1 MGASMLFLLIGDV
14 QIGKTRWLEKL
25 CGDLAAA
32 GVCVA
37 GVIAPGQW
45 VPRAEGQPGGRHGF
59 DGEGRFEKLGIDN
72 ALLPQGERIVFA
84 RRRDL
89 AEGERIV
96 FARRRDLAEG
106 ERIVFARRRDL
117 AEGDQPFAQG
127 EQAKAAQLA
136 WAISDEAIAQV
147 NDHFIM
153 LAAMGQGDSPFVPFA
168 TKESNRKTCGGGSP
182 AATTKPENHP
192 RSSFAFGTAG
202 KESIDGHGPISRN
215 GNVPADTTMGQRDC
229 PFVPLSGGG
238 ARGRA
243 TTGSASTDGDSAGD
257 HPTAGG
263 ALTGAVSASEKL
275 APAIAPGTFLMV
287 DELGRL
293 ELLRGCGLTN
303 AVALLDAGPT
313 PTFPHALT
321 VVRETLLD
329 QAISRFASAWEE
341 PHPIAP
347 EDEARQ
353 LILNTLGAR

>member
-1 MGASMLFLLIGDV
+1 MGAFMLFLLTGDV

-45 VPRAEGQPGGRHGF
+45 VPRAEEQPGGKHGF

-72 ALLPQGERIVFA
+72 VLLPQ
-84 RRRDL
+84 
-89 AEGERIV
+89 
-96 FARRRDLAEG
+96 G

-147 NDHFIM
+147 NNHFAM
-153 LAAMGQGDSPFVPFA
+153 LAKMGQGDSPFVPF
-168 TKESNRKTCGGGSP
+168 
-182 AATTKPENHP
+182 
-192 RSSFAFGTAG
+192 
-202 KESIDGHGPISRN
+202 
-215 GNVPADTTMGQRDC
+215 
-229 PFVPLSGGG
+229 
-238 ARGRA
+238 
-243 TTGSASTDGDSAGD
+243 
-257 HPTAGG
+257 
-263 ALTGAVSASEKL
+263 GAVSASEKL
-275 APAIAPGTFLMV
+275 SPAIAPGSFLMV

-313 PTFPHALT
+313 PTFPHALA

-329 QAISRFASAWEE
+329 QAVNRFAPAWGK

-347 EDEARQ
+347 GDEARQ
-353 LILNTLGAR
+353 LILNTFGVR